1 MAKPKMTPQVHPKAA
16 ATGAGV
22 KKQTPGNA
30 GSPGP
35 SNHTPI
41 VGASDSGN
49 YSSEQQ
55 QQ

>member
-1 MAKPKMTPQVHPKAA
+1 MKPKHAPQVHPKAA
-16 ATGAGV
+16 ATGMGI

-30 GSPGP
+30 GKVPGP
-35 SNHTPI
+35 SNHEPI
-41 VGASDSGN
+41 VGTSSN

>member
-1 MAKPKMTPQVHPKAA
+1 MAKPKMAPQSHSKAA
-16 ATGAGV
+16 ATGGGV

-35 SNHTPI
+35 SNHVP
-41 VGASDSGN
+41 VHGQSN

>member
-30 GSPGP
+30 GSPGQ
-35 SNHTPI
+35 SNHVPV
-41 VGASDSGN
+41 VGASGN